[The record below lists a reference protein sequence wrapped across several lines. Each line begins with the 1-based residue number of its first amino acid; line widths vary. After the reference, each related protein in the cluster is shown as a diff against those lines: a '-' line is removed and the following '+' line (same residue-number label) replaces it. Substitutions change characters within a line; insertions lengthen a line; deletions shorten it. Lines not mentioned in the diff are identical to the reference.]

1 MRYVITGG
9 AGFLGTHL
17 QENLHRRGVKPADIF
32 VPKIEDFDL
41 TQPESVERLYRKA
54 KPDVVIHLAAQVGG
68 IGANRENPGRY
79 FYANLAMGLHLIEA
93 ARINKL
99 KKFVQIGTI
108 CAYPNMTP
116 VPFKDDDLWN
126 GYPEVTNAPYGI
138 AKKALLVM

>member
-41 TQPESVERLYRKA
+41 TQSAAVDRLYREA

-79 FYANLAMGLHLIEA
+79 FYANMAMGLHLIEHA
-93 ARINKL
+93 APQATSRSSSRSAPSAPIPTSRPCRSRKTTS
-99 KKFVQIGTI
+99 GT
-108 CAYPNMTP
+108 ATP
-116 VPFKDDDLWN
+116 R
-126 GYPEVTNAPYGI
+126 
-138 AKKALLVM
+138 